1 MTSRDRF
8 PERIKISLVKTVAE
22 DRSLAVIRTLTIV
35 KPDGVEQ
42 NNIGDIVRAFEQNQ
56 FKIVAMKM
64 LRLTKSQAEGFYA
77 VHREKPFFESLTNF
91 MTSGRVVVM
100 VLEAENVIERLRR
113 LMGATNPA
121 NAEPGTIRN
130 QFATSIERNVIH
142 GSDSTETAAFE
153 ISYFFNQM
161 ELLS

>member
-1 MTSRDRF
+1 M
-8 PERIKISLVKTVAE
+8 
-22 DRSLAVIRTLTIV
+22 AVIRTLTIV

-42 NNIGDIVRAFEQNQ
+42 NHIGDIVRAFEQNQ
-56 FKIVAMKM
+56 FRIVAMKM
-64 LRLTKSQAEGFYA
+64 LRLTKPQAEGFYA
-77 VHREKPFFESLTNF
+77 VHRERPFFESLTTF

-100 VLEAENVIERLRR
+100 VLEAENVIERLRN

-121 NAEPGTIRN
+121 NAEPGTIRK

-142 GSDSTETAAFE
+142 GSDAPETAAFE
-153 ISYFFNQM
+153 IAYFFNQM

>member
-1 MTSRDRF
+1 M
-8 PERIKISLVKTVAE
+8 LAE
-22 DRSLAVIRTLTIV
+22 DISLAVMRTLTIV

-42 NNIGDIVRAFEQNQ
+42 KNIGDIVRAFEQNQ

-64 LRLTKSQAEGFYA
+64 LRLTKAQAEGFYA
-77 VHREKPFFESLTNF
+77 VHRGKPFFESLTGF

-100 VLEAENVIERLRR
+100 VLEADNVIERLRE

-121 NAEPGTIRN
+121 NAQPGTIRK

-142 GSDSTETAAFE
+142 GSDAPETAVFE
-153 ISYFFNQM
+153 ISYFFTQM
-161 ELLS
+161 ELHS